1 MLISENTKKFIL
13 EHVEDDVFRLG
24 FHASRY
30 PEVEMHV
37 AVVQIEGHQKAKL
50 KLPSWYA
57 NSDIIYP
64 PHLALEQCSSEMTAN
79 YKASLVEGDTM
90 VDLTG
95 GFGVDSSFLARK
107 FAKAVY
113 VEQQDELCEL
123 AAHNFEALGLTNIET
138 VNEEATDYLSN
149 MEKVNLI
156 YIDPARRNKQG
167 GKVFAVS
174 DCEPDLLEINDLLL
188 QKADKILVK
197 LSPMLD
203 VYAAMQQLKNVAEV
217 HIISVANECKE
228 LLLLLD
234 SDQHDSPTIHCVNL
248 NKTGNQS
255 FSFNRDEESTAEC
268 QYASFMSN
276 YLYEPNASVL
286 KAGAFKVLAKRLNIE
301 KLHPN
306 SHLYTSDAPIT
317 DFPGKIFR
325 VNGYSTFNK
334 KDLHKFLGGMKK
346 ANISVRNFP
355 MAATE
360 LHKRLK
366 LTDGGNE
373 FIFATTLYNNQHV
386 IVRCERLN

>member
-57 NSDIIYP
+57 NPDIIYP

-149 MEKVNLI
+149 MEKVDLI

>member
-138 VNEEATDYLSN
+138 VNEEAADYLSN
-149 MEKVNLI
+149 MEKVDLI

>member
-57 NSDIIYP
+57 NPDIIYP

-138 VNEEATDYLSN
+138 VNEEAADYLSN
-149 MEKVNLI
+149 MEKVDLI

>member
-57 NSDIIYP
+57 NPDIIYP

>member
-79 YKASLVEGDTM
+79 YKASLVEGNTM